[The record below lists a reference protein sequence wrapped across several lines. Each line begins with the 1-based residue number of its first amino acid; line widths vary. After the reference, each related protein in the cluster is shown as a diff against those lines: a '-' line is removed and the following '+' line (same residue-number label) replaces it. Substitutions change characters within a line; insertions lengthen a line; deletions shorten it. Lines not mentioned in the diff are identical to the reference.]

1 MFTLYLIACRSN
13 LTVYAAISI
22 YVLLPSF
29 YLYFYVLVRTIVL
42 VYNHVIFSRTVVI
55 SLVFHTFVSK
65 VFHTFVSKVGI
76 FIFISR
82 HRLLLGN
89 LPVGDKYANKE

>member
-42 VYNHVIFSRTVVI
+42 VYNHVIFFTYCGYFTRFSYVCLEGI
-55 SLVFHTFVSK
+55 SYVCLEGRYFYFYFPTSLTIGK
-65 VFHTFVSKVGI
+65 PAGW
-76 FIFISR
+76 
-82 HRLLLGN
+82 
-89 LPVGDKYANKE
+89 